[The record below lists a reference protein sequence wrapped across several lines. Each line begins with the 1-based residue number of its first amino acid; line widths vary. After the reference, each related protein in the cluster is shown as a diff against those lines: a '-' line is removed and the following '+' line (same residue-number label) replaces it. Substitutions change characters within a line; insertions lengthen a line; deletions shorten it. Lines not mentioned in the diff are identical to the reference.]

1 MIERFYVHNFRCLEN
16 FELPISGR
24 ASSLLIGKNGT
35 GKSTVRRALEVLQQ
49 IGRGSNRV
57 GELLKSEDFARG
69 RSDVPIR
76 FEIKVMLGGTV
87 FEYEL
92 ALELPSGFKELR
104 VAEEKF
110 TVNGEE
116 LYSRDHA
123 QVILTK
129 TLSRPEAR
137 FLVDWH
143 LVALPII
150 QFPPSVVSVESFR
163 QWLGRMMI
171 LSPIP
176 SQITGDSS
184 GHTLSPNR
192 EVTNFG
198 EWITGL
204 LAYSPASYARIDQY
218 LKTLIPDLKDIIN
231 PEIGR
236 DARTLIVQFQR
247 DQATLSVPF
256 RELSDGEKCF
266 FIGAVV
272 LASNQAYGPLFCFWD
287 EPGNFLS
294 LSELGDFVM
303 DLRRSFQSSGQIVA
317 TTHNTQAIEQFSR
330 DNTFLLD
337 RRSHLEPTQVRPLS
351 KVPIEGDLVN
361 ALIHDDVKL

>member
-49 IGRGSNRV
+49 IGRGCNRV

-150 QFPPSVVSVESFR
+150 QFPP
-163 QWLGRMMI
+163 
-171 LSPIP
+171 
-176 SQITGDSS
+176 
-184 GHTLSPNR
+184 
-192 EVTNFG
+192 
-198 EWITGL
+198 
-204 LAYSPASYARIDQY
+204 
-218 LKTLIPDLKDIIN
+218 
-231 PEIGR
+231 
-236 DARTLIVQFQR
+236 
-247 DQATLSVPF
+247 
-256 RELSDGEKCF
+256 
-266 FIGAVV
+266 
-272 LASNQAYGPLFCFWD
+272 
-287 EPGNFLS
+287 
-294 LSELGDFVM
+294 
-303 DLRRSFQSSGQIVA
+303 
-317 TTHNTQAIEQFSR
+317 
-330 DNTFLLD
+330 
-337 RRSHLEPTQVRPLS
+337 
-351 KVPIEGDLVN
+351 
-361 ALIHDDVKL
+361 

>member
-24 ASSLLIGKNGT
+24 ASSLLIGRNGT
-35 GKSTVRRALEVLQQ
+35 GKSTIRLALEVLQQ

-57 GELLKSEDFARG
+57 AELLKSEDFARG

-76 FEIKVMLGGTV
+76 FEIKVMLGETV
-87 FEYEL
+87 FEYQL
-92 ALELPSGFKELR
+92 ALEFPSGFRELR
-104 VAEEKF
+104 VAEERF

-116 LYSRDHA
+116 FYSRDRA

-129 TLSRPEAR
+129 TSSRPEAR

-150 QFPPSVVSVESFR
+150 QFPPTLVSVESFR
-163 QWLGRMMI
+163 QWLARMLI
-171 LSPIP
+171 LPPVP
-176 SQITGDSS
+176 SQISGDSS
-184 GHTLSPNR
+184 GHTLTPNR

-198 EWITGL
+198 EWMTGL
-204 LAYSPASYARIDQY
+204 LAHSPASYARIDEY
-218 LKTLIPDLKDIIN
+218 LKTLIPDLKDIKN
-231 PEIGR
+231 PVIGR
-236 DARTLIVQFQR
+236 DTRTLTVQFQR

-272 LASNQAYGPLFCFWD
+272 IASNQSYGPLFCFWD
-287 EPGNFLS
+287 EPDNFLS

-303 DLRRSFQSSGQIVA
+303 DLRRSFQSGGQIVA
-317 TTHNTQAIEQFSR
+317 TSHNPQAIEQFSR

-337 RRSHLEPTQVRPLS
+337 RRSHLEPTLIRPLS
-351 KVPIEGDLVN
+351 EVPIEGDLIN
-361 ALIHDDVKL
+361 ALIHNDVGL